1 MTEKDQSTNATATA
15 TDTDSVKY
23 SDALARLQ
31 EIVEQIESTQIDVD
45 DLELVVL
52 EAVGLISLCRAKL
65 TGAQTAVEQALSG
78 LKSD

>member
-15 TDTDSVKY
+15 TDSVKY